1 MTTDAVEAS
10 GSRDSVRSAQSSPSV
25 GSAPAAPSARDE
37 PVGVIGGLGPAAT
50 VHFLHRV
57 VQLTEAHRDQDHVDL
72 LVWQHGSI
80 PDRTAYLLGHGDSP
94 EPVLVADA
102 VALERAGARFVAVPC
117 NTAVVWVE
125 QMRAAVSIEVLDT
138 VAETVAAAQAA
149 VPGLRRLGVLA
160 TDGTLLAGSYA
171 AAAAAAGVEVL
182 VPGAEVQR
190 EVMSIIYDGVKAGMP
205 VPRSRFDAVVDHLR
219 ERGAEAVALGCTEL
233 SVLHGELGVDDPTVI
248 DSIDALARRV
258 VQRAGAT
265 LRT

>member
-1 MTTDAVEAS
+1 MTAV
-10 GSRDSVRSAQSSPSV
+10 GQ
-25 GSAPAAPSARDE
+25 GAAARDE

-57 VQLTEAHRDQDHVDL
+57 VELTDAQRDQDHVDL

-80 PDRTAYLLGHGDSP
+80 PDRTAYLLGRGESP

-138 VAETVAAAQAA
+138 VAETVAAAQRA
-149 VPGLRRLGVLA
+149 VPGMRRLGVLA

-171 AAAAAAGVEVL
+171 AAGDAAGVEVV
-182 VPGAEVQR
+182 VPDPEVQQ

-205 VPRSRFDAVVDHLR
+205 VPRSRFDAVVEHLR
-219 ERGAEAVALGCTEL
+219 GRGAEAVALGCTEL
-233 SVLHGELGVDDPTVI
+233 SVLHGQLGIDDPAVV

-258 VQRAGAT
+258 ISRAGAP
-265 LRT
+265 LRAR

>member
-1 MTTDAVEAS
+1 MTAV
-10 GSRDSVRSAQSSPSV
+10 GQ
-25 GSAPAAPSARDE
+25 GAPARDE

-57 VQLTEAHRDQDHVDL
+57 VELTDAQRDQDHVDL
-72 LVWQHGSI
+72 HVRQHGSI
-80 PDRTAYLLGHGDSP
+80 PDRTAYLLGQGESP

-138 VAETVAAAQAA
+138 VAETVAAAQRA
-149 VPGLRRLGVLA
+149 VPGMRRLGVLA

-171 AAAAAAGVEVL
+171 AAADAAGVEVV
-182 VPGAEVQR
+182 VPDAEVQR

-205 VPRSRFDAVVDHLR
+205 VPRSRFDAVVEHVR
-219 ERGAEAVALGCTEL
+219 AEGAEAVALGCTEL
-233 SVLHGELGVDDPTVI
+233 SVLHGQLGIDDPAVV

-258 VQRAGAT
+258 ISRAGAP
-265 LRT
+265 LRAR